1 MNFILS
7 YSFFTSTDAGLSV
20 SWDVSAAK
28 DSLVNDQNT
37 IILVRPVGVNYWDVR
52 TSGITGYGSIPFS
65 FARKTYGNRRLR
77 VFSFQR
83 HTFRRTIRKQAR
95 TCAQLIKL
103 NNKTF

>member
-37 IILVRPVGVNYWDVR
+37 IILVRPVGINYWDIR
-52 TSGITGYGSIPFS
+52 TSGITRGMGQYLFPLPEKLAEIDVHVYLAFNDTLSGELSES
-65 FARKTYGNRRLR
+65 
-77 VFSFQR
+77 R
-83 HTFRRTIRKQAR
+83 HVHV
-95 TCAQLIKL
+95 L
-103 NNKTF
+103 NL